1 MSGHSKWATIKR
13 QKGKTDAARANVF
26 TKIGRELAVA
36 VKAGG
41 PDPNNNPRLRDV
53 ISKARSANM
62 PNENIMRS
70 IKKASGEDGNV
81 VYDAITYEG
90 YGSGGVA
97 VIVEALTDNKNRT
110 AAAVRHIF
118 DKCGGSLGTTN
129 CVSYMFEQKGVITVV
144 KNAGDDEEEVM
155 MLALDLG
162 AEDFDTGDGEFYIS
176 VSPSDLDTVRDGLEK
191 AGKTVVLAEVR
202 RIPSSYVDVD
212 EDTVGKIRR
221 LLDMF
226 DEDDDVQ
233 NVYHNANLPD
243 DCEDDDE

>member
-53 ISKARSANM
+53 IAKARAANM
-62 PNENIMRS
+62 PNDNITRS

-81 VYDAITYEG
+81 NYDSIIYEG

-97 VIVEALTDNKNRT
+97 VIVETLTDNKNRT
-110 AAAVRHIF
+110 AASVRHIF

-129 CVSYMFEQKGVITVV
+129 CVSYMFEAKGVVTVEKKV
-144 KNAGDDEEEVM
+144 DDDDEEIM
-155 MLALDLG
+155 MLALELG
-162 AEDFDTGDGEFYIS
+162 ADDFDSSETEFYIS
-176 VSPSDLDTVRDGLEK
+176 AAPATVTAVRDGLEK
-191 AGKTVVLAEVR
+191 AGRTILSSEVSQ
-202 RIPSSYVDVD
+202 IPSSTVDVD
-212 EDTVGKIRR
+212 SDTEAKIRR
-221 LLDMF
+221 MLDMF
-226 DEDDDVQ
+226 EDDDDVQ
-233 NVYHNANLPD
+233 YVYHNANLA
-243 DCEDDDE
+243 EDADEE

>member
-53 ISKARSANM
+53 ISKARAANM
-62 PNENIMRS
+62 PNDNITRS
-70 IKKASGEDGNV
+70 IKKASGEEGNV

-97 VIVEALTDNKNRT
+97 VIVETLTDNKNRT
-110 AAAVRHIF
+110 AASVRHIF

-129 CVSYMFEQKGVITVV
+129 CVSYMFEQKGIVTIER
-144 KNAGDDEEEVM
+144 KPNEDDEELM
-155 MLALDLG
+155 MLALEAG
-162 AEDFDTGDGEFYIS
+162 ADDFDSAETECYITATPAAL
-176 VSPSDLDTVRDGLEK
+176 PSVRDGLEK
-191 AGKTVVLAEVR
+191 AGRVIISAEVQQV
-202 RIPSSYVDVD
+202 PASTVDVD
-212 EDTVGKIRR
+212 ADTEAKIRR
-221 LLDMF
+221 MLDMF

-243 DCEDDDE
+243 DDDEED

>member
-36 VKAGG
+36 VRQGG

-53 ISKARSANM
+53 IAKARAANM
-62 PNENIMRS
+62 PNDNINRS

-81 VYDAITYEG
+81 NYDSIIYEG

-97 VIVEALTDNKNRT
+97 VIVETLTDNKNRT

-129 CVSYMFEQKGVITVV
+129 CVSYMFESKGVVTIQ
-144 KNAGDDEEEVM
+144 KNANDDDEEIM
-155 MLALDLG
+155 MLALECG
-162 AEDFDTGDGEFYIS
+162 AEDFDGSEDEYYIS
-176 VSPSDLDTVRDGLEK
+176 TAPNDVDTVRDGLEK
-191 AGKTVVLAEVR
+191 AGRVILSAEVR
-202 RIPSSYVDVD
+202 QIPSSTVDIDPETEV
-212 EDTVGKIRR
+212 KFRR
-221 LLDMF
+221 MLDMF
-226 DEDDDVQ
+226 DDDDDVQ
-233 NVYHNANLPD
+233 NVYHNANLA
-243 DCEDDDE
+243 DDEDEE